1 MSLELPDIND
11 RDCRLTRVEM
21 WRIVGLA
28 VGGVLVFVGIGVA
41 KLIHSRCERTI
52 KSTLSATIPI
62 VNHQL

>member
-1 MSLELPDIND
+1 LGQAMSLELPDIND

-41 KLIHSRCERTI
+41 ELLLMH
-52 KSTLSATIPI
+52 
-62 VNHQL
+62 

>member
-28 VGGVLVFVGIGVA
+28 LAVGGVLVFVGIGVA
-41 KLIHSRCERTI
+41 KLLLMH
-52 KSTLSATIPI
+52 
-62 VNHQL
+62 